1 MYLFDLFDY
10 DLYQFN
16 LSNGYIRENSHPYL
30 DLRILNYTEKAQYEQ
45 IWNNVTTQCRGLI
58 VNSEDKVIARP
69 FDKFMNYG
77 QNQADKLLMDY
88 PIVATDKMDG
98 SLGIL
103 WDYEGVQGIATRGSF
118 TSEQA
123 IHATLVWQ
131 AKYGFS
137 VAPAWT
143 YLFEIVYPT
152 NRIVLNYGEMDELVL
167 LGVRDIEEGSVLL
180 PKDVVTWRGPRAAT
194 YHYKTLREAL
204 EAPPRLNAEGYVVYF
219 PDLDYRIKIKQE
231 DYIILH
237 KIVTGLTKRRVWEL
251 MKEGKS
257 FQDLCEFVPDEWHE
271 WLNET
276 YEEIDAAFC
285 LESNKISL
293 AYSAIKWSL
302 PENFTRKEFAEKANQ
317 TEYPNFMFGIL
328 DGRDMT
334 NKLWDLVR
342 PSAE

>member
-10 DLYQFN
+10 DLYQSN

-45 IWNNVTTQCRGLI
+45 LWNPVTTQCRGLI
-58 VNSEDKVIARP
+58 VNSENKVIARP

-137 VAPAWT
+137 VAPEWT

-237 KIVTGLTKRRVWEL
+237 KIVTGLTARRVWEL
-251 MKEGKS
+251 MKEGKT

-271 WLNET
+271 WLRDT
-276 YEEIDAAFC
+276 YQTINDDF
-285 LESNKISL
+285 
-293 AYSAIKWSL
+293 AITYGCIKDDYWLVTLDL
-302 PENFTRKEFAEKANQ
+302 PVNHTRKDFALRVKGMQYES
-317 TEYPNFMFGIL
+317 FMFGIL
-328 DGRDMT
+328 DGRDLT
-334 NKLWDLVR
+334 SKLWDLVR